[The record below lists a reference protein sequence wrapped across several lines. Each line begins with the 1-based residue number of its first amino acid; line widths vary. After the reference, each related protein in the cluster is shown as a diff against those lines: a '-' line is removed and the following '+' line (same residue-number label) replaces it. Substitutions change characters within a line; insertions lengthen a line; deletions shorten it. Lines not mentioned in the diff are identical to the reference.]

1 MCDPITLMMI
11 ASSASKL
18 VMANEQKK
26 AAKNEANIAETR
38 AQQQAQQEY
47 AASQNQLAAEYSETQ
62 RQISD
67 ANDEDLE
74 GKSDAIRAANK
85 SLGTLR
91 ATETALSD
99 SSLGTI
105 LFEEA
110 YGNAMNYTR
119 IGNTTDRKI
128 DTLESNKKS
137 QKQSYINRTTLA
149 ANNLANA
156 SAEAEKR
163 RRTASLNFKSQV
175 LSIGADSATSYGNYQ
190 VATGNY

>member
-1 MCDPITLMMI
+1 MCDPITMMI
-11 ASSASKL
+11 ISAGSKL
-18 VMANEQKK
+18 VMADQQKT

-47 AASQNQLAAEYSETQ
+47 AASEKQLAAEYSETQ
-62 RQISD
+62 RQIAD

-119 IGNTTDRKI
+119 IGNTTDR
-128 DTLESNKKS
+128 
-137 QKQSYINRTTLA
+137 TLA

-175 LSIGADSATSYGNYQ
+175 LSIGADSATSYGNYL
-190 VATGNY
+190 VATGDY